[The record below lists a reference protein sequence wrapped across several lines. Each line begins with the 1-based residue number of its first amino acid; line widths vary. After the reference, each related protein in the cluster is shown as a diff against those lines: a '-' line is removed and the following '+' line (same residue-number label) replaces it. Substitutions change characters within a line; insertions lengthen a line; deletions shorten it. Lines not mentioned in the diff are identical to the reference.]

1 MTGHGWVCVDGNEA
15 AARVAHRLSE
25 AVANHPSTPGA
36 TTGVHNGLDAA
47 KALLAEANVAMMTSA
62 LLRHGPA
69 HVRCVEDELAAML
82 AERADDSLAQL
93 RGSRS
98 RAALSDPAGFERA
111 NHVRTLMS
119 WSSRDT
125 VSSGQAASGE
135 PVP

>member
-1 MTGHGWVCVDGNEA
+1 MTGHGWVCVDGNKA

-25 AVANHPSTPGA
+25 AVANHPITPGA

-111 NHVRTLMS
+111 NHVRSLMS
-119 WSSRDT
+119 WSSRAT

>member
-1 MTGHGWVCVDGNEA
+1 
-15 AARVAHRLSE
+15 
-25 AVANHPSTPGA
+25 
-36 TTGVHNGLDAA
+36 
-47 KALLAEANVAMMTSA
+47 MMTSA

-111 NHVRTLMS
+111 NHVRSLMS
-119 WSSRDT
+119 WSSRAT